1 VSRPVTET
9 AVLLGRRLAGIR
21 ERRGWKQTDL
31 AEKAGLSV
39 AFISEIE
46 NGKRNVSSEKLL
58 QLANALGASIDYL
71 LRGEDAVQH
80 ISTPV
85 TVPPELSQAAEQEGW
100 GYGQTIALLQMHD
113 LVRAKRSP
121 GGQVQKASSELRKED
136 WIKLFKKIFLEE

>member
-1 VSRPVTET
+1 VTET
-9 AVLLGRRLAGIR
+9 AVLLGKRLAAIR
-21 ERRGWKQTDL
+21 ERRGWKQTEL
-31 AEKAGLSV
+31 AERAGLSV

-71 LRGEDAVQH
+71 LRGEDAAQR

-85 TVPPELSQAAEQEGW
+85 TVPPELSQAAEQQSW
-100 GYGQTIALLQMHD
+100 SYGQTIALLQTHD

-121 GGQVQKASSELRKED
+121 GGQAEKTSSELSKED